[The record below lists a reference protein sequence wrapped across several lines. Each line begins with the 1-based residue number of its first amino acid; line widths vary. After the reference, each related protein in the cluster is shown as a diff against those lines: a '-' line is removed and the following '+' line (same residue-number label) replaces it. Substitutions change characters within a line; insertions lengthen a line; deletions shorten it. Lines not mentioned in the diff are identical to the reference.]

1 MTDAQ
6 LASVIRNRPSPRESS
21 RPWKLL
27 TAVES
32 FWNHLPPNCPEL
44 LLLQRRDALGW
55 RGPGVTRFG
64 GWERIEILGST
75 HHQFGVWVG
84 GDTEQGNHVHCVP
97 ELLWDAILHWSF
109 GIVLA

>member
-44 LLLQRRDALGW
+44 LLLQRRDALGR

-84 GDTEQGNHVHCVP
+84 GDTEPGNHVHCVP